1 MTQRYRHT
9 KIVTNNY
16 LATSEM
22 REEIASTE
30 EMDKP
35 RRRRMDAGERQEEI
49 IQAALD
55 LAARHGVESVTTQ
68 DMADA
73 LGLTQGAIFRHFP
86 TKDDIWL
93 AAIHWVRSRLMKV
106 VSAAAAKGENPLDAL
121 EKMFFAH
128 VSFIARHPAIP
139 RMVFSDQLLRRD
151 TRLKLLIQEILTG
164 YEAKIA
170 GLLDQAKVAG
180 LVRQDVDE
188 DSAATLFIGM
198 IQGLVLQSSIFGGRR
213 SLPEEAK
220 KVFPIYLKGI
230 RARID

>member
-1 MTQRYRHT
+1 MRYRQT
-9 KIVTNNY
+9 KIVIDYY
-16 LATSEM
+16 LVAGEM
-22 REEIASTE
+22 REEMTATE
-30 EMDKP
+30 EMGKP

-55 LAARHGVESVTTQ
+55 LAAKHGVESVTTQ
-68 DMADA
+68 DMADE

-93 AAIHWVRSRLMKV
+93 AAIHWVRGRLMKV
-106 VSAAAAKGENPLDAL
+106 VGAAATKGINPLDAL

-128 VSFIARHPAIP
+128 VSFIAKHPAIP

-151 TRLKLLIQEILTG
+151 TRLKVLIQEILTG
-164 YEAKIA
+164 YEGKIA
-170 GLLDQAKVAG
+170 DLLAQAKAVG
-180 LVRQDVDE
+180 LARQDVDE

-213 SLPEEAK
+213 SLLEEAK
-220 KVFPIYLKGI
+220 KVFPIYLVGI
-230 RARID
+230 QSRID

>member
-1 MTQRYRHT
+1 M
-9 KIVTNNY
+9 
-16 LATSEM
+16 
-22 REEIASTE
+22 EEVG
-30 EMDKP
+30 KP

-55 LAARHGVESVTTQ
+55 LAAKHGVEAVTTQ
-68 DMADA
+68 DMADE

-93 AAIHWVRSRLMKV
+93 AAIHWVRARLMKV
-106 VSAAAAKGENPLDAL
+106 VGAAAAKGINPLDAL

-128 VSFIARHPAIP
+128 VSFIARHQAIP
-139 RMVFSDQLLRRD
+139 RMVFSDQLLRRN

-164 YEAKIA
+164 YESKVAD
-170 GLLDQAKVAG
+170 LLAQAKAVG

-213 SLPEEAK
+213 SLLDEAK
-220 KVFPIYLKGI
+220 KVFPIYLAGI
-230 RARID
+230 RIRID

>member
-1 MTQRYRHT
+1 MTS
-9 KIVTNNY
+9 IVE
-16 LATSEM
+16 A
-22 REEIASTE
+22 
-30 EMDKP
+30 DKP
-35 RRRRMDAGERQEEI
+35 RRRRMDASERQDEI

-55 LAARHGVESVTTQ
+55 LAAKHGVESVTTQ

-93 AAIHWVRSRLMKV
+93 AAIQWVRSHLMKAV
-106 VSAAAAKGENPLDAL
+106 GAAATKGVNPLDAL

-139 RMVFSDQLLRRD
+139 RLVFSDQLLRRD
-151 TRLKLLIQEILTG
+151 TRLKLLIQEIVTG

-170 GLLDQAKVAG
+170 GLLGQAKVAG
-180 LVRQDVDE
+180 LARQDVNE

-198 IQGLVLQSSIFGGRR
+198 IQGLVLQSNIFGGRR
-213 SLPEEAK
+213 SLLDEAK
-220 KVFPIYLKGI
+220 KVFPIYLNGI
-230 RARID
+230 RVRVDR